1 MWWEKVLKYKVC
13 LTTFFH
19 NNHPDKLDR
28 YILTNRT
35 QCFALLPLSLS
46 KQMYRKEDK
55 EKQLNQEKMRKE
67 AEDKSKEDYKNNIE
81 RIK

>member
-1 MWWEKVLKYKVC
+1 VPIWERIEKDQLEIKRQHK
-13 LTTFFH
+13 
-19 NNHPDKLDR
+19 
-28 YILTNRT
+28 
-35 QCFALLPLSLS
+35 
-46 KQMYRKEDK
+46 KEDK